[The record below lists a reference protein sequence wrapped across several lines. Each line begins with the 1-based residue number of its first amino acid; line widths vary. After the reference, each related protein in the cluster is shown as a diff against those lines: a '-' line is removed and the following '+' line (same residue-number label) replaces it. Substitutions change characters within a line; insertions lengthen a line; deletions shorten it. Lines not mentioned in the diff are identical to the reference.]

1 MLVLVGTKRT
11 LVQEQNIKNCL
22 CNNCNI
28 KTNMILQSF
37 SSYAYITFIPL
48 FPTGKEH
55 LLTCLRCD
63 TNVSTNQLSK
73 EKLIIKNPLWTY
85 FGVFLLAIVA
95 IYFLINL
102 YKTNSI
108 NKDLISNPQ
117 KNDVYFIEDSKGY
130 YSTFKINQVTTDSIF
145 ATQNNF
151 QVNLPFDIESIDLEE
166 NYTDNKIRFSKKE
179 LQNQFNEN
187 LIKEIKRENK

>member
-1 MLVLVGTKRT
+1 
-11 LVQEQNIKNCL
+11 
-22 CNNCNI
+22 
-28 KTNMILQSF
+28 MILQSF
-37 SSYAYITFIPL
+37 SIYAYITFIPL

-63 TNVSTNQLSK
+63 TNVNTNQLSK
-73 EKLIIKNPLWTY
+73 EKLNIKNPLWTY
-85 FGVFLLAIVA
+85 FGVVLLAIAA

-102 YKTNSI
+102 LKTNSI

-187 LIKEIKRENK
+187 LIKEIKRDK